1 MVRMA
6 VLLERNVTGVVM
18 AVFLLFLALAVKV

>member
-18 AVFLLFLALAVKV
+18 AVFLAFLGLAVKI